1 MKRRFVILDL
11 LDYEIFANL
20 RLTFVSSSNDYMTR
34 YRELSVRQLV
44 EQEVCP
50 PWYLTSTPVLGRCL
64 PFKLNSTDTEDKKEV
79 SKDHYSII
87 F

>member
-1 MKRRFVILDL
+1 MI
-11 LDYEIFANL
+11 ANL
-20 RLTFVSSSNDYMTR
+20 RLTFVSSSNDYVTR

-79 SKDHYSII
+79 KINTQLT
-87 F
+87 

>member
-1 MKRRFVILDL
+1 MTPTVFV
-11 LDYEIFANL
+11 
-20 RLTFVSSSNDYMTR
+20 TR
-34 YRELSVRQLV
+34 YRDLSVRQLV

-79 SKDHYSII
+79 KIITQLTLNPLRRSSIAGGCAG
-87 F
+87 